1 MTIKMR
7 SMVKDITEVA
17 TCTVAKTKVCKKKKK
32 KKMQKITMLQMIC
45 L

>member
-32 KKMQKITMLQMIC
+32 KMQKITMLQMIC